1 MKLLLKNIK
10 ILSVLILA
18 ISFLGCEEDDEG
30 NSLPEVVAGFTQTI
44 IQDSGTVSFINISE
58 NAQNFEWDFGD
69 GTSSTEIDPIKTYTS
84 GTYTVTLTAS
94 NVAGASSTFEDELTI
109 TIPDPP
115 TPLTLPIDFDGTN
128 VDYDIIVGDN
138 IGFTVETNPEN
149 GNGNDTNVG
158 QMVTGGG
165 QFQNVQFPLGPA
177 VDFSGANKTI
187 QLELFAS
194 TEIAVLIKFED
205 GADGAR
211 DVEVGATHTG
221 SGWETLSFDFAADAV
236 ASFIEGDSQNG
247 QPIVPDGQYGKLI
260 LFIGFN
266 TNPGVEG
273 TFFVDNIEQVGAG
286 TGGGTCTAETE
297 ESISATDLNI
307 TWQTNTPAVTEDN
320 VTFAWVDNPDFDG
333 PVNTSCKVG
342 QVTRANNSPFDN
354 LQIDLADKFDF
365 NAVEGLRMKV
375 WSPVPNTPIL
385 LKLEEIGNSGNFVE
399 VTATTSVTSDWE
411 ELTFDFPSTPT
422 PQFDKMVIFFNF
434 NVADGSTYYFDDLMV
449 YGTPGGG
456 GTCTP
461 ETEESIAAADLN
473 ITWQTN
479 TPAVIEDN
487 ASFTWIDNP
496 DFDGPVNTSC
506 KVGQVVRANNSP
518 FDNIQIDLADK
529 LDFNS
534 VEGLKM
540 KVWSPVPNTP
550 ILLKLEEIGN
560 SGNFVEVTATTSVT
574 SDWEELTFDFP
585 STPTPQFDK
594 MVIFFNFNVADGSTY
609 YFDDL
614 MVYGTPSGGACV
626 PETGESTAAADL
638 NITWQTNTPAV
649 IEDNASFTWIDNPDF
664 DGPVNTSCK
673 VGQVVR
679 ANNSPFDNIQIDL
692 AAKLDFNAVEGLRM
706 KVWSPVPNTPVL
718 LKLEEI
724 GNSGNFAEVLATTSV
739 TNDWEELT
747 FDFDATP
754 TPQFDKMVIFFN
766 FNVADGSTYYFD
778 DLMVYGTPV
787 SGPTPLSSLPADF
800 EGGEEFS
807 AVFEPASVNG
817 AITSNT
823 VSGGINTS
831 ANIYT
836 FNKPSG
842 TEFYGGM
849 ENVFATPLDL
859 TTTRTFKVKVYST
872 KPNVVF
878 RFELQ
883 TRPDGPNFSIDQS
896 VTNANEWVELTFD
909 FNAVTS
915 GDPGFNPNIYNA
927 IVIIPDFDP
936 GNDPTSTTETYYID
950 DVILE

>member
-10 ILSVLILA
+10 IISILILA
-18 ISFLGCEEDDEG
+18 ISFLGCEDDDTL
-30 NSLPEVVAGFTQTI
+30 LPEVISSFSFTLNEDT
-44 IQDSGTVSFINISE
+44 GTVTFLNISE
-58 NAQNFEWDFGD
+58 KARTYLWDFGD
-69 GTSSTEIDPIKTYTS
+69 GTSSTEINPIKTYTS
-84 GTYTVTLTAS
+84 GTYTIVLTAS
-94 NVAGASSTFEDELTI
+94 NTAGASSTFEDELTV

-115 TPLTLPIDFDGTN
+115 TPLTLPIDFDGTD

-211 DVEVGATHTG
+211 DAEVGATHTG
-221 SGWETLSFDFAADAV
+221 SGWDTLSFDFAADAV

-286 TGGGTCTAETE
+286 IGNGTCTAETE

-375 WSPVPNTPIL
+375 WSPVPNTP
-385 LKLEEIGNSGNFVE
+385 V
-399 VTATTSVTSDWE
+399 
-411 ELTFDFPSTPT
+411 
-422 PQFDKMVIFFNF
+422 
-434 NVADGSTYYFDDLMV
+434 
-449 YGTPGGG
+449 
-456 GTCTP
+456 
-461 ETEESIAAADLN
+461 
-473 ITWQTN
+473 
-479 TPAVIEDN
+479 
-487 ASFTWIDNP
+487 
-496 DFDGPVNTSC
+496 
-506 KVGQVVRANNSP
+506 
-518 FDNIQIDLADK
+518 
-529 LDFNS
+529 
-534 VEGLKM
+534 
-540 KVWSPVPNTP
+540 
-550 ILLKLEEIGN
+550 LLKLEEIGN

-739 TNDWEELT
+739 TNGWEELT
-747 FDFDATP
+747 FDFDATS

-800 EGGEEFS
+800 EGGEEFGG
-807 AVFEPASVNG
+807 VFEPASVNG
-817 AITSNT
+817 SITSNT

-831 ANIYT
+831 ANVYT

-849 ENVFATPLDL
+849 ENVFATPLDM

-872 KPNVVF
+872 KANVVF
-878 RFELQ
+878 QFELQ
-883 TRPDGPNFSIDQS
+883 SRPNPGSIPNYSLQQT

-909 FNAVTS
+909 FGAVVPV
-915 GDPGFNPNIYNA
+915 DFNPNIYNS
-927 IVIIPDFDP
+927 IVIIPDFDT
-936 GNDPTSTTETYYID
+936 GNQPTSSSETYYID